1 MKTLKLCCNFF
12 QYCLYTF
19 MIHLTVQQTARLRKS
34 KFWLLNM
41 AMPTFIPSTA
51 YCDLRYCPRGTIH
64 ILDKSILKQNIL
76 FLDHLGLD
84 IMRKRQLCSL
94 NGIVNY
100 LTAISLNIPS
110 IYFLKI
116 LSFKLVRSVIS
127 WKFDNGKILIVEK
140 YIVKIV
146 VNINY
151 EIYKDKNKIYDE

>member
-1 MKTLKLCCNFF
+1 MITLKLCCYFL
-12 QYCLYTF
+12 LY
-19 MIHLTVQQTARLRKS
+19 
-34 KFWLLNM
+34 M
-41 AMPTFIPSTA
+41 AMPTFIPSTT

-76 FLDHLGLD
+76 FLDHLGID

-127 WKFDNGKILIVEK
+127 WKFYYNMLVIVEK
-140 YIVKIV
+140 YILKVV
-146 VNINY
+146 VNIYY
-151 EIYKDKNKIYDE
+151 EMYNHQNKIYCEVV

>member
-1 MKTLKLCCNFF
+1 MKTLKLCC
-12 QYCLYTF
+12 
-19 MIHLTVQQTARLRKS
+19 
-34 KFWLLNM
+34 KFLLNM
-41 AMPTFIPSTA
+41 AMPTFIPSTT

-76 FLDHLGLD
+76 FLDHLELD

-127 WKFDNGKILIVEK
+127 WKFYNGMLVIVEK
-140 YIVKIV
+140 YILKVV
-146 VNINY
+146 VNIYY
-151 EIYKDKNKIYDE
+151 EMCNHQNKIY

>member
-1 MKTLKLCCNFF
+1 MKTLKLCRNF
-12 QYCLYTF
+12 
-19 MIHLTVQQTARLRKS
+19 
-34 KFWLLNM
+34 LLNM

-127 WKFDNGKILIVEK
+127 WKFYNGMLVIVKK
-140 YIVKIV
+140 YILKVV
-146 VNINY
+146 VNIYY
-151 EIYKDKNKIYDE
+151 ETYNHQNKIY

>member
-12 QYCLYTF
+12 
-19 MIHLTVQQTARLRKS
+19 H
-34 KFWLLNM
+34 NM

-51 YCDLRYCPRGTIH
+51 YCNLRYCPRGTIH
-64 ILDKSILKQNIL
+64 ILDKSILKQNTL

-127 WKFDNGKILIVEK
+127 WKFDNGKLVIVEK
-140 YIVKIV
+140 NTLKVV
-146 VNINY
+146 VNPNY
-151 EIYKDKNKIYDE
+151 EMYNHKNKV